1 VQLILQAVEVLVGA
15 RRTAAAVTSAPAVV
29 AVGPVE
35 VSLEQHGRSGIAW
48 SFGNRDDAAV
58 RVRSVCLVYAVVDA
72 AEPVSMFRN
81 GYQSWS
87 PTGVARLGV
96 DVDPSTVADL
106 EFMQASQH
114 ADQRRVED
122 GELRSEWVTL
132 LRDATPGATPL
143 LLGFEACSEHDGT
156 FRLRRDGAGRIELRA
171 EAFLGD
177 ALIAAGEHRPLH
189 GVTID
194 DAAAPADAKLDAW
207 ATRVGLHAKAR
218 VAAPYQLGWC
228 SWYQYFHD
236 VGEADLLGNLA
247 RSANWPFEVFQLDD
261 GFQRAIG
268 DWLVTNEKFPSTVDR
283 LADAIAAE
291 GRTPGLWLA
300 PFLAAPDSQVALEHP
315 GWLARHEREGRITG
329 PLRAWWNP
337 PWEGGERGFMYGL
350 DTTAP
355 EVLQHLE
362 QVARDLVDAGFRYLK
377 LDFTFAPSR
386 DGLWSDPT
394 RTPAQ
399 RVRAGFEAIRRG
411 AGDDT
416 FLLGCGVPLANVVGI
431 VDGNRIGQDVAP
443 LWGLMEADETVKGYL
458 GVQPSTRSAYAN
470 TVNRSFMH
478 RRLWLNDPDCL
489 MLRNQDTA
497 LTAAAARTW
506 AHAVGMSG
514 GMALVSDDLALLGP
528 SERQLLD
535 EVTALGR
542 LSDAAAI
549 DGRPAHSHD
558 LMDRAVP
565 CHYAAAG
572 YELTVVPES
581 GTSTLTP
588 PSPRA

>member
-15 RRTAAAVTSAPAVV
+15 RRTMAAVTSAPVAVS
-29 AVGPVE
+29 VGPVE
-35 VSLEQHGRSGIAW
+35 VSLTQEGRSGIAW
-48 SFGNRDDAAV
+48 SFANRDDAAV

-72 AEPVSMFRN
+72 ADPVRMFRN

-87 PTGVARLGV
+87 PTGVARLGF
-96 DVDPSTVADL
+96 DVDPSTLADL

-132 LRDATPGATPL
+132 LQDATPAASPQ
-143 LLGFEACSEHDGT
+143 LLGFAAGSEHDGT
-156 FRLRRDGAGRIELRA
+156 FRLRRNGAGQIELRV

-177 ALIAAGEHRPLH
+177 ALIAAGEHRRLH
-189 GVTID
+189 TVTID
-194 DAAAPADAKLDAW
+194 DGAGPAHAKLDSW
-207 ATRVGLHAKAR
+207 ATRVGRDAEAR
-218 VAAPYQLGWC
+218 VAAPYQVGWC

-236 VGEADLLGNLA
+236 VSEADLLGNLA
-247 RSANWPFEVFQLDD
+247 RGADWPFELFQLDD

-268 DWLVTNEKFPSTVDR
+268 DWLVTNEKFPSTIDR
-283 LADAIAAE
+283 LAGAIAAE
-291 GRTPGLWLA
+291 GRTPGVWLA
-300 PFLAAPDSQVALEHP
+300 PFLAAPDSQVARDHP
-315 GWLARHEREGRITG
+315 AWMARHERDGRDTG

-337 PWEGGERGFMYGL
+337 PWGGGHDGFMYGL
-350 DTTAP
+350 DTTDP
-355 EVLQHLE
+355 EVLEHLE

-386 DGLWSDPT
+386 DGVWSDPT

-443 LWGLMEADETVKGYL
+443 LWGLTEADEAVKGYL
-458 GVQPSTRSAYAN
+458 GVQPSTRSAYVN

-489 MLRNQDTA
+489 MLRSEDTA
-497 LTAAAARTW
+497 LAAPAARTW
-506 AHAVGMSG
+506 AHAVGLSG
-514 GMALVSDDLALLGP
+514 GMALVSDDLALLGRP
-528 SERQLLD
+528 ERQLLD
-535 EVTALGR
+535 EATTLGR
-542 LSDAAAI
+542 LSDAAAV
-549 DGRPAHSHD
+549 DGQPAHCDD
-558 LMDRAVP
+558 LMDRTVP
-565 CHYAAAG
+565 RNYTAAG
-572 YELTVVPES
+572 YGLAVLPDS
-581 GTSTLTP
+581 GASILTP
-588 PSPRA
+588 PSPPA